1 MYHVGAHVIT
11 LTRIAIPAPNSL
23 GVSSCEL
30 ERRKEIQ
37 PSSEMAVWV
46 LSMFLRLLKVKKWV
60 FLVLKTQIPICWPSI

>member
-46 LSMFLRLLKVKKWV
+46 LSMFLRLLKTK
-60 FLVLKTQIPICWPSI
+60 IPICWPSIKKKKKKES